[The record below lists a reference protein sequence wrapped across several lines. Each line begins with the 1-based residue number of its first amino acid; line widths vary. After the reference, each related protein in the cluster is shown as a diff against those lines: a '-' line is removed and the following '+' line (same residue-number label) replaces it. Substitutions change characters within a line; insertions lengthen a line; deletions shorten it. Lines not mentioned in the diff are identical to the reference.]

1 MQLTWLDPDRLTD
14 RDVAA
19 AVALLEAA
27 RVVDYPHELGPTPT
41 TFTAD
46 LQHGWDGDPAA
57 VALATQDDGRVVG
70 VLGVQLP
77 RWDNTHMVYLEVTV
91 DPELRR
97 QGLGRQMFDAGV
109 ERGRADGRTLVV
121 AGSFDH
127 NAGPAFLKSVGLDR
141 ACDDVQRRQDL
152 LTLDRAELD
161 RRFGEVEGRAR
172 GYELVHLQG
181 TTPDEM
187 LDGVARMTEVINDAP
202 LDDLALE
209 DEVFTPARIRA
220 FEAAQVAHRRRTYR
234 IVARERGTGVLAGHT
249 MVAVDADRPWF
260 AEQYDTS
267 VLRAHR
273 GHRLGLVLKIE
284 MLRWLRVTEP
294 QLRTLDTWNAAS
306 NAHMVAVNEALGYR
320 VIARASEWQRQLA

>member
-1 MQLTWLDPDRLTD
+1 MIRRPPRSTQSRSSAAS
-14 RDVAA
+14 DV
-19 AVALLEAA
+19 
-27 RVVDYPHELGPTPT
+27 YK
-41 TFTAD
+41 
-46 LQHGWDGDPAA
+46 
-57 VALATQDDGRVVG
+57 
-70 VLGVQLP
+70 
-77 RWDNTHMVYLEVTV
+77 
-91 DPELRR
+91 R
-97 QGLGRQMFDAGV
+97 Q
-109 ERGRADGRTLVV
+109 
-121 AGSFDH
+121 FDH

-187 LDGVARMTEVINDAP
+187 LDGVARMTEAINDAP

-209 DEVFTPARIRA
+209 DEVFSPERIRA
-220 FEAAQVAHRRRTYR
+220 FEAAALAHRRRTYR
-234 IVARERGTGVLAGHT
+234 IVARERATGVLVGHT
-249 MVAVDADRPWF
+249 MVAVDSDRPWF

-267 VLRAHR
+267 VLRPHR

-284 MLRWLRVTEP
+284 MLRWLRSTEP
-294 QLRTLDTWNAAS
+294 QLRTLDTWNSAS
-306 NAHMVAVNEALGYR
+306 NDHMIAVNEALGYR